1 MEPRQ
6 QRSPWER
13 KWVEQQQQ
21 QKRRQAARTY
31 VCQWIRE
38 NVTSQTPIATFKEKL
53 TRHQSYILN
62 EQIKRLTIKQKE
74 LGMELTDLREELAQL
89 KAADGWYDRMMEWSM
104 TTATELPFP
113 ETCSD
118 GKRLRSLCRRLK
130 NVIERTGSLE
140 SEMRNLF
147 EKQNVTLVACSVF
160 NMDGLSTISR
170 NDWYHLAR
178 RVSEAHFAAPV
189 SPLPS
194 TNPPVSP
201 SPMEKTT
208 PARRQVHHLTN
219 KNYEDIYPHRSAP
232 GYTAHL
238 PPGEVVS
245 RTIQQPAAVRSVP
258 WQGPVQPRVTVQSVT
273 RDAENA
279 YVVKQSVTGRV
290 GRSYVLTDAS
300 RQTTSDSEFSA
311 ESQRGKIYTE
321 QVRAAR
327 QHGPDPVAL
336 PVPQK
341 TGSSWVRF
349 PWQRGPKES
358 RGLC

>member
-21 QKRRQAARTY
+21 QKRRQAARSC

-74 LGMELTDLREELAQL
+74 LGMELNDLREELAQF

-113 ETCSD
+113 ESCFD
-118 GKRLRSLCRRLK
+118 GKRLRSVCRRLK
-130 NVIERTGSLE
+130 NVIERIGSLE

-147 EKQNVTLVACSVF
+147 AKQNVTLVECSIF
-160 NMDGLSTISR
+160 SMDGLSTISR

-178 RVSEAHFAAPV
+178 RVSEGQFADSV
-189 SPLPS
+189 SPPLPS
-194 TNPPVSP
+194 TSPPGPPV
-201 SPMEKTT
+201 EQTT
-208 PARRQVHHLTN
+208 PARRQVHPT
-219 KNYEDIYPHRSAP
+219 KKYENYEDIHPARPVP
-232 GYTAHL
+232 GYAAHL

-245 RTIQQPAAVRSVP
+245 RVIQQPAVVRSVP
-258 WQGPVQPRVTVQSVT
+258 WQGPVKPRVTVQSVT

-279 YVVKQSVTGRV
+279 YVVKQSVSGRV
-290 GRSYVLTDAS
+290 GRSYVLTDPS

-349 PWQRGPKES
+349 PWQRGPKAS